1 MLVTLRRS
9 GMLVFQAVADVENI
23 DHICAISERFLRQ
36 ECGGADPFGLNLAL
50 REALSNAMLHGCA
63 GRPGAKVFCEL
74 TLMDNVLTVLVR
86 DPGPGFDWRALPKR
100 EPEPDDE
107 HGRGFHL
114 IRSHADTLRFNEAGN
129 ELTFSKR
136 YDCTGKALFEV
147 SATADGITF
156 RPGRDLVASTVEGV
170 RVEIAGLL
178 AENESRLTMD
188 LDGVGMVDSLGMGLF
203 VAVHNTLRARG
214 GGLSLINVAPRIH
227 DLLQAMR
234 LTSHF
239 AVQKAGEG

>member
-1 MLVTLRRS
+1 MLVTLRRL
-9 GMLVFQAVADVENI
+9 GMVVFQATADVENI

-36 ECGGADPFGLNLAL
+36 ECGEVDTFDLSLAL

-63 GRPGAKVFCEL
+63 GRQGAKVFCEL
-74 TLMDNVLTVLVR
+74 TLTDDVLTVLVR
-86 DPGPGFDWRALPKR
+86 DPGPGFDWRALPRR

-114 IRSHADTLRFNEAGN
+114 IRAHADTVNFNEAGN

-136 YDCTGKALFEV
+136 YDCAGRPQSSV

-178 AENESRLTMD
+178 AESEPRLTMD

-227 DLLQAMR
+227 ALLHAMR

>member
-9 GMLVFQAVADVENI
+9 GMVVFQATADVENI

-36 ECGGADPFGLNLAL
+36 ECGGVDTFDLSLAL

-63 GRPGAKVFCEL
+63 GRQGAKVFCEL
-74 TLMDNVLTVLVR
+74 TLAGDVLSVLVR
-86 DPGPGFDWRALPKR
+86 DPGPGFDWRALPR
-100 EPEPDDE
+100 RAPDPEAE

-114 IRSHADTLRFNEAGN
+114 IRSHADTVSFNEAGN
-129 ELTFSKR
+129 ELTFNKR
-136 YDCTGKALFEV
+136 YDCAGKPQSAV
-147 SATADGITF
+147 STTAEGITF

-170 RVEIAGLL
+170 RAELAGLL
-178 AENESRLTMD
+178 AEDEARLTMD
-188 LDGVGMVDSLGMGLF
+188 LDGVSMLDSLGMGLF
-203 VAVHNTLRARG
+203 VATHNTLAGRG

-234 LTSHF
+234 LNSRF
-239 AVQKAGEG
+239 AVRKAGE